1 MPTKTETQD
10 VRPTDRIVVWA
21 LMAGLAI
28 ALLRYAEAAALPAH
42 FV

>member
-1 MPTKTETQD
+1 MI
-10 VRPTDRIVVWA
+10 PTDRIIVWA

-28 ALLRYAEAAALPAH
+28 ALLQYAESAALPAH